1 MNKEE
6 LHRYVRGI
14 LGQPE
19 PIHFAHSMIET
30 LERALE
36 ASWQEAY
43 SAGAEDECA
52 GPGHEYAE
60 NPWRKQ

>member
-1 MNKEE
+1 MNREE

-19 PIHFAHSMIET
+19 PIHYAHAMITT
-30 LERALE
+30 LEKALE
-36 ASWQEAY
+36 EAW
-43 SAGAEDECA
+43 DEGYTDCDY
-52 GPGHEYAE
+52 GWLPDER